1 MRGGD
6 EIICNVFL
14 LTLMQVGKLKDL
26 LSISLVSAS
35 SEDALLVRTLTGK
48 RGETGKGQGRRARE

>member
-14 LTLMQVGKLKDL
+14 LTLMQVGRLKNL

-35 SEDALLVRTLTGK
+35 SEDALLVRTLTGQ